1 MFGCIEN
8 GTVMEDIEILN
19 LDIIHCFNSRN
30 FIKFPSLISLPFS
43 SYILAFNI
51 LDFEGGFS
59 IFDKKLIK
67 INKINKKGRKKI
79 KID

>member
-19 LDIIHCFNSRN
+19 LDITHCFNSRN
-30 FIKFPSLISLPFS
+30 LIKFPSLISLPFS